1 MRLSS
6 PKTTGTYSNNNNE
19 FFSFGFT
26 RWVDEMR
33 EIAKTFE
40 VDGGFHQETESPFRA
55 IAEIYQ
61 LVAHGTELGKE
72 VIGNRQRGQTAED
85 VAVLVEEGT
94 KKRKG

>member
-1 MRLSS
+1 M
-6 PKTTGTYSNNNNE
+6 N
-19 FFSFGFT
+19 FFSLGFT

-40 VDGGFHQETESPFRA
+40 VDGGFHQDTESPFRA